1 MLLEA
6 SIDTG
11 MCHGVKCREMFARKS
26 KMTKKEGWAFWKKKM
41 DGLDPPPKKNM
52 RSANFL
58 DTNRQIKSI

>member
-26 KMTKKEGWAFWKKKM
+26 KMTKKEGWAFLEEKNGWIRQQ
-41 DGLDPPPKKNM
+41 KKNM